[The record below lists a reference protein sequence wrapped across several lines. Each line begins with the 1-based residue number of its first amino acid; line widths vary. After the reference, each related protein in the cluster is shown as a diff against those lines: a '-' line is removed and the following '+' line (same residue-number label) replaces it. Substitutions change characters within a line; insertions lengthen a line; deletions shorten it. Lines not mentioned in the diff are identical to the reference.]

1 MPIAPHSI
9 QAAAPPRTARGQN
22 KTQSRQDSASVG
34 AVKKIIFGKRRISVL
49 CCAKAH
55 FPRVT
60 SDAARKSVFCTAITA
75 IQRTTQRTVRRSGQ
89 SSMPHR
95 RDYIPAECV
104 RLRGDSASSVRPRY
118 CTAPSAERAARIAA
132 LRSRRESRRQS
143 AADGG
148 YASKCSSSR
157 SRRSSGSSVRRAAA
171 RTSRP
176 TVRMTRG
183 IMRAVSLPS
192 VLR

>member
-1 MPIAPHSI
+1 M
-9 QAAAPPRTARGQN
+9 
-22 KTQSRQDSASVG
+22 
-34 AVKKIIFGKRRISVL
+34 L
-49 CCAKAH
+49 
-55 FPRVT
+55 
-60 SDAARKSVFCTAITA
+60 RKSAFSPCNKRCGAKTRFLYSKHCGTANGA
-75 IQRTTQRTVRRSGQ
+75 AQRTVRRSGQ

-148 YASKCSSSR
+148 YASRCSSSR